1 MISEL
6 EKSWIRLA
14 KLAKDHLQEGA
25 RFRKLCVKRYGIYW
39 QLIESLKDDDRIID
53 TIDYGY
59 DTLSFKKFDAKV
71 QEAIKKEK
79 SKSKRK

>member
-14 KLAKDHLQEGA
+14 KLAKDHLKEGA
-25 RFRKLCVKRYGIYW
+25 RFRKLCVKQYGVYW
-39 QLIESLKDDDRIID
+39 QSIKSLKDDDRIID

-71 QEAIKKEK
+71 QEAIKKVK
-79 SKSKRK
+79 LM

>member
-1 MISEL
+1 MTSEL

-14 KLAKDHLQEGA
+14 KLAKDHLKEGA
-25 RFRKLCVKRYGIYW
+25 RFRKLCIKKYGIYW
-39 QLIESLKDDDRIID
+39 QSLESLMDDDEIID

-59 DTLSFKKFDAKV
+59 ASLSFKKFDAKV